1 MDAMSCEPCLKA
13 GWKFVQENGFRPP
26 PNLARVTALCT
37 VDRGVL
43 ASLLAWPEFEKR
55 WANGAHP
62 HFPVIGL
69 DHV

>member
-1 MDAMSCEPCLKA
+1 MDAMSRRVVIA
-13 GWKFVQENGFRPP
+13 AA
-26 PNLARVTALCT
+26 LAS

-43 ASLLAWPEFEKR
+43 ASLLAWPEFENR

-69 DHV
+69 EHV